1 MNRNNSNHRLLLT
14 SLTLVLVL
22 GISTSQAFAQSTNGG
37 IPANPDDLVV
47 AQQVVDVD
55 CAVDSGDIV
64 AINTSNGLSP
74 NGFSLLITDLEAE
87 GFVVRTVNLSN
98 GIPDCVVKVLIAG
111 TNQGGCV
118 GGTFNQ
124 AELDIITAFVNNG
137 GALALF
143 NEVSF
148 CSGTNV
154 VAQEFGETPN
164 ANAFTET
171 YSANTNWNPANPATL
186 FDGVTDWFFDFGETY
201 QSSPDAVVT
210 RDTPFP
216 GDEPV
221 MIVKEVGL
229 GCVLMNG
236 DGDWIQNPSYGSAD
250 NAILGVNIFQFLNE
264 CIAPDV
270 VGGEFLPIDSA
281 ALLLA
286 GAQTNAVWILSAFAV
301 IGSIAFGALYLTSRK
316 N

>member
-1 MNRNNSNHRLLLT
+1 LNKNNSNHRLLLT

-47 AQQVVDVD
+47 AQQVV
-55 CAVDSGDIV
+55 IV
-64 AINTSNGLSP
+64 AINTSNGFGTAFL
-74 NGFSLLITDLEAE
+74 GTHIADLEAE
-87 GFVVRTVNLSN
+87 GFVVRTVNISN
-98 GIPDCVVKVLIAG
+98 GIPDCVVKLEIAG
-111 TNQGGCV
+111 SNGGGCV

-124 AELDIITAFVNNG
+124 AEIDIITDWVNDG

-143 NEVSF
+143 NEVF
-148 CSGTNV
+148 DCGGMDPI
-154 VAQEFGETPN
+154 AAAFGET
-164 ANAFTET
+164 ANNDGNTET
-171 YSANTNWNPANPATL
+171 YTANTHWNPANPATL
-186 FDGVTDWFFDFGETY
+186 FDGVTDWFYAFGITH

-216 GDEPV
+216 GDQPV

-229 GCVLMNG
+229 GCVLMTG
-236 DGDWIQNPSYGSAD
+236 DGDWIQDEGGLGIGAAD
-250 NAILGVNIFQFLNE
+250 NAILAVNVFQFLNE

-286 GAQTNAVWILSAFAV
+286 GAQTNAVWIMSALAV
-301 IGSIAFGALYLTSRK
+301 IGSIAFGALYITSKK